1 MKLDETTPVRVV
13 VCGALFGQV
22 YLRAF
27 GRPGTDLELAGI
39 LARGSER
46 SRAVADLHGV
56 PLWTDIDQIPSD
68 VRIAC
73 VVVRG
78 GLLGGPGVELAK
90 ALMARGL
97 HVLEEHPL
105 HHDEL
110 ADCLRTARKQGVTYH
125 LNPFYTN
132 TLPVRR
138 FVAAAHELL
147 RRRPPL
153 YVDAACGFQ
162 VAYSLLDILGRA
174 LGTVRPWTFGAL
186 AESPADLS
194 AATPLDVPFRS
205 LDGVIGGV
213 PCTLRI
219 QNQMDP
225 ADPDNYA
232 HLMHRVVIG
241 TEAGNLEL
249 VGTHGPIVWS
259 PRPDFP
265 RAVRDPAARA
275 HFDYTGPDPEALR
288 GHLEVPSAGV
298 LGPAEAPGYREI
310 FESVWPDGV
319 AHALARL
326 RRDAT
331 AGDPG
336 TRRGQYHL
344 TLCRLWQ
351 EITIRL
357 GPPELVRADAPRLL
371 GPAEVAQL
379 AKAADAVTP
388 DVAGAADHVNATRTG
403 AFA

>member
-1 MKLDETTPVRVV
+1 MSEATPKKTRVV

-27 GRPGTDLELAGI
+27 SLPDQPFELAGI
-39 LARGSER
+39 LARGSDR
-46 SRAVADLHGV
+46 SRAVAAHHGV
-56 PLWTDIDQIPSD
+56 PLFTDLDEIPSD
-68 VRIAC
+68 VTMAC

-90 ALMARGL
+90 ALMARGI
-97 HVLEEHPL
+97 HVIEEHPL

-110 ADCLRTARKQGVTYH
+110 ADCLRTARRHGVTYH

-132 TLPVRR
+132 TAPVRR
-138 FVAAAHELL
+138 FLGAVHELL
-147 RRRPPL
+147 RRQRPL

-162 VAYSLLDILGRA
+162 VAYSMLDIVGRA
-174 LGTVRPWTFGAL
+174 LGSVRPWAFGDL
-186 AESPADLS
+186 APTPPEVGT
-194 AATPLDVPFRS
+194 ATTLDIPFRG

-232 HLMHRVVIG
+232 HLMHRVIIG

-265 RAVRDPAARA
+265 RAVRDPAARP
-275 HFDYTGPDPEALR
+275 HFDYAGGDVEALR
-288 GHLEVPSAGV
+288 SHLDVPSAGI
-298 LGPAEAPGYREI
+298 LGPAEAPSYREI
-310 FESVWPDGV
+310 FESVWPAGV
-319 AHALARL
+319 AYALRRL
-326 RRDAT
+326 RRDAL

-336 TRRGQYHL
+336 TKRGQYHL
-344 TLCRLWQ
+344 TLCQLWQ
-351 EITIRL
+351 EITLRL
-357 GPPELVRADAPRLL
+357 GPPQLLQAPAPRLL
-371 GPAEVAQL
+371 DGAEVAAL
-379 AKAADAVTP
+379 AKA
-388 DVAGAADHVNATRTG
+388 GAAALEEEP
-403 AFA
+403 